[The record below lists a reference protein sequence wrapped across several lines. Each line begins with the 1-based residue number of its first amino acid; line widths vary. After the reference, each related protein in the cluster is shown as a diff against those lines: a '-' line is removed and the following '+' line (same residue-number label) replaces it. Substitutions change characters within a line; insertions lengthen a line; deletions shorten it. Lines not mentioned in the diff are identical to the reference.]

1 MKMSFQMPNQRQEQQ
16 RNKILEDLQKKQ
28 QLLKQQSISG
38 QSSSA
43 PQMTPNTTSL
53 TPTTGAT
60 TATDTAST
68 SSTSSGSMT
77 STQRA
82 ALNHANNNSFG
93 FFIPQDSSFG
103 NLILPVLPRF

>member
-1 MKMSFQMPNQRQEQQ
+1 MPTQRQEQQ

-38 QSSSA
+38 QSSTGVAMASNSSA
-43 PQMTPNTTSL
+43 
-53 TPTTGAT
+53 TPTPSSTTGPAVGQT
-60 TATDTAST
+60 TAAALDTAST
-68 SSTSSGSMT
+68 SGPISSS
-77 STQRA
+77 QRS

>member
-68 SSTSSGSMT
+68 SSGSMT